1 MNATEVTHEHVK
13 ERVSN
18 EGDIKF
24 NEGVN
29 GYEQEIENYR
39 KAKLS
44 KLSFKVITKHAIISF
59 AAVLISFFMDIARVP
74 LLGDI
79 SINIAKGLFPN
90 WNPAAQSF
98 SPISFWWIPI
108 LAYAVFLLFAYK
120 TYFELRLELKES
132 TSSDIIDRIIGAS
145 ISVIDGISTAL
156 PLIGAAILLI
166 SIKLGPEVFI
176 GLSVPFE
183 IKALMVLAIGK
194 LFEPVL
200 DELGVQ
206 FQHIVNG
213 ANEIK
218 SRRVS
223 QLQTEHLQKV
233 IRQIDN
239 SSHINALAAVTE
251 IISVED
257 LKIYEEVFK
266 RTAELSRQMY
276 QSFQNTFQILEKIN
290 SLQNLS
296 SEKMAEMR
304 SLAASIASASE
315 ALKDERTIKALSSL
329 EAIVKK

>member
-1 MNATEVTHEHVK
+1 MNATEVTHDRVK
-13 ERVSN
+13 ESVSN
-18 EGDIKF
+18 DGDIRF

-29 GYEQEIENYR
+29 GYEKEIENYR
-39 KAKLS
+39 KEKLS
-44 KLSFKVITKHAIISF
+44 KLSFRVITKHAIISF

-108 LAYAVFLLFAYK
+108 LAYGVFLLFAYK
-120 TYFELRLELKES
+120 TYFELRLELRES

-218 SRRVS
+218 SKRIS

-251 IISVED
+251 IISVDD
-257 LKIYEEVFK
+257 LKYYEEVFK
-266 RTAELSRQMY
+266 RTAELSRQIQ
-276 QSFQNTFQILEKIN
+276 QSFQSTFQILDKIN

-304 SLAASIASASE
+304 SLAAAIASASE